1 MRISRKHYLLIV
13 FAAISALVCIGS
25 HFLKLRTG
33 IYVFKPLTM
42 VFILGIVFWSTRPSR
57 YRTLIGMGLIC
68 SLAGDIFLMLPGKWF
83 LHGLISFL
91 IAHLWYIL
99 AFHTGKSMRK
109 ALLSATPFAI
119 FGFLVFAFLAPG
131 LRQFAVPVAFY
142 IAVIL
147 AMGWQ
152 AWHRWCQGIRGAGF
166 ALIGAFLFI
175 ASDTFLAVNRF
186 RFPLPASPLLVLGP
200 YFAAQTLIALSA
212 AAQDSKS

>member
-13 FAAISALVCIGS
+13 FAAISALLCIGS
-25 HFLKLRTG
+25 HFLKLRPG

-42 VFILGIVFWSTRPSR
+42 VFILGIAFWSTRPSR

-91 IAHLWYIL
+91 IAHLWYVF
-99 AFHTGKSMRK
+99 AFHTRKSRRN
-109 ALLSATPFAI
+109 ALLSAIPFAI
-119 FGFLVFAFLAPG
+119 FGLLIFVFLAPG
-131 LRQFAVPVAFY
+131 LRQFTVPVTLY

-152 AWHRWCQGIRGAGF
+152 AWHRWHQGIPGAGF

-186 RFPLPASPLLVLGP
+186 QFPVPASPLRVLGT

-212 AAQDSKS
+212 AAQDPKS